1 MELLNLTISLNLHV
15 ATSYLLSF
23 GNSFLK
29 VISENII
36 LAVFF
41 ICSVGIVVMYLIPG
55 KHEEYTKKFLWIYCS
70 LLPSIILV
78 LIRMNAEI
86 IENLKNL
93 NNFYLLNL
101 FIIVISLFM
110 PLIIQLI
117 IITYSFRQSPED
129 VSEMNIIKI
138 HTEGLDSFKLME
150 YFVVM
155 ILPFITIG
163 SFISDKITILY
174 VFAIL
179 VVIFIRL
186 DLFYFNLP
194 IMIWYYLHEVTLSD
208 EKKYF
213 LISKCKH
220 LNTVEGVPNK
230 IIIISEELKIAVLI
244 K

>member
-15 ATSYLLSF
+15 AASYLLSF
-23 GNSFLK
+23 GNNFLN
-29 VISENII
+29 VIGENVI
-36 LAVFF
+36 LGLFF
-41 ICSVGIVVMYLIPG
+41 ICSLAIVTMYLIPG

-78 LIRMNAEI
+78 VIRMNANI
-86 IENLKNL
+86 IEDLKSINNLYLANL
-93 NNFYLLNL
+93 IIIVVSL
-101 FIIVISLFM
+101 FI

-117 IITYSFRQSPED
+117 IITHSFKQNPED
-129 VSEMNIIKI
+129 VNEMNIIKV

-163 SFISDKITILY
+163 GLIVDKITIVY

-213 LISKCKH
+213 LISKSKD
-220 LNTVEGVPNK
+220 LSVTEGVPNK
-230 IIIISEELKIAVLI
+230 IIIISEVLKIAVLI